1 MNQDPS
7 LYDIK
12 YSYIL
17 KYFCYMCD
25 DDYNTKLSLTKNGLC
40 DSKDCDSCNKYK
52 SNNSINSNQN
62 YDYIKLKE
70 KFMEKKD
77 NIVNKIKSLL
87 DDCSTISGKKNKA
100 KITLDIYEIIY
111 FNFYFTIIHP
121 KFLLANIQKISELIL
136 EYDLYMEIQK
146 ENEKYINII
155 KFMEYIKNY
164 IENNNINLDDI
175 KNTQESF
182 DIFLQNFVNHLEKF
196 YNDEIESKSKNDDIE
211 SKSKNNEI
219 ENIIIDIDN
228 INIVSL
234 ILDI

>member
-1 MNQDPS
+1 MNPDPS
-7 LYDIK
+7 LYDTK
-12 YSYIL
+12 YSYFL

-25 DDYNTKLSLTKNGLC
+25 DDYNTKLSLIKNGLC
-40 DSKDCDSCNKYK
+40 NLKECDSCNKYK
-52 SNNSINSNQN
+52 SNNSINSNQNQN

-77 NIVNKIKSLL
+77 NIVTKIKDLL
-87 DDCSTISGKKNKA
+87 NDCSIASGKNNKA
-100 KITLDIYEIIY
+100 KITLDIYEILY
-111 FNFYFTIIHP
+111 YNFYFTIIHP
-121 KFLLANIQKISELIL
+121 KFLLTNIQKIIELLL
-136 EYDLYMEIQK
+136 EHDLYMEIQN
-146 ENEKYINII
+146 ENEKYKNII

-164 IENNNINLDDI
+164 IDNNNINLDDV

-182 DIFLQNFVNHLEKF
+182 DIFLQNFINHLEKF
-196 YNDEIESKSKNDDIE
+196 YNNDIE